1 MKKENFWGV
10 FFMAENFV
18 ITIARGFGSGGKEIA
33 HAVAKKLGVKC
44 YEHSILTLASHLS
57 GVDRSLFAEADE
69 KLLKPSFIHTLKET
83 LSPHP
88 DAHFVSN
95 DQLFSYE
102 AQIIKGLAASES
114 CVIVGKA
121 ADFVL
126 KDFENVFSFYI
137 EAPRDFCLE
146 NVMRKMDVTEDEAHK
161 LISDTDKYRA
171 EFYKYVT
178 GGNYWTNPV
187 NYDMTLNTKKVGKE
201 NCVKVIANYV
211 NMMMEGK

>member
-1 MKKENFWGV
+1 MKKENFLGV

-88 DAHFVSN
+88 EAHFVSN

>member
-1 MKKENFWGV
+1 MGK
-10 FFMAENFV
+10 NFV
-18 ITIARGFGSGGKEIA
+18 ITIARGFGSGGKEIG
-33 HAVAKKLGVKC
+33 HAVAKALGVKC
-44 YEHSILTLASHLS
+44 YEHSILTLASRLS

-69 KLLKPSFIHTLKET
+69 KLLKPSFIHTIKET
-83 LSPHP
+83 ILPHP
-88 DAHFVSN
+88 ESHFVSN
-95 DQLFSYE
+95 DELFSYE

-126 KDFENVFSFYI
+126 KDFDNVFSFYV
-137 EAPRDFCLE
+137 EAPRDFCLK
-146 NVMRKMDVTEDEAHK
+146 NVMSKMEVTEEEAHR

-187 NYDMTLNTKKVGKE
+187 NYDMTLNSAKVGKE
-201 NCVKVIANYV
+201 NCIKVICDYV
-211 NMMMEGK
+211 KMMMDGK

>member
-1 MKKENFWGV
+1 
-10 FFMAENFV
+10 MAENFV

-33 HAVAKKLGVKC
+33 HAVAKELGIKC

-57 GVDRSLFAEADE
+57 DVDRSLFAEADE
-69 KLLKPSFIHTLKET
+69 KLLKPSFIHTIKET

-88 DAHFVSN
+88 EAHFVSN
-95 DQLFSYE
+95 DELFAYE

-126 KDFENVFSFYI
+126 KDFPNVFSFYI

-146 NVMRKMDVTEDEAHK
+146 NVMRKMDVTEAKAHE
-161 LISDTDKYRA
+161 LISSTDKYRA
-171 EFYKYVT
+171 DFYKYIT

-187 NYDMTLNTKKVGKE
+187 NYDLTLNSKKVGKE
-201 NCVKVIANYV
+201 NCIKVICDYV

>member
-1 MKKENFWGV
+1 MGK
-10 FFMAENFV
+10 NFV
-18 ITIARGFGSGGKEIA
+18 ITIARGFGSGGKEIG
-33 HAVAKKLGVKC
+33 HAVAKSLGVKC

-57 GVDRSLFAEADE
+57 GVDRSLFVEADE
-69 KLLKPSFIHTLKET
+69 KLLKPSFIHTIKET
-83 LSPHP
+83 LLPHP
-88 DAHFVSN
+88 EAHFVSN
-95 DQLFSYE
+95 DELFAFES
-102 AQIIKGLAASES
+102 QIIKGLAASES

-146 NVMRKMDVTEDEAHK
+146 NVMSKMEVTEEEAHK
-161 LISDTDKYRA
+161 LIAETDKYRA

-187 NYDMTLNTKKVGKE
+187 NYDLTLNSAKVGKE
-201 NCVKVIANYV
+201 NCVKVICDYV
-211 NMMMEGK
+211 NMMTDGK

>member
-1 MKKENFWGV
+1 MGK
-10 FFMAENFV
+10 NFV

-33 HAVAKKLGVKC
+33 HTVAKKLGINC

-69 KLLKPSFIHTLKET
+69 KLLKPSFIHTVKET

-88 DAHFVSN
+88 ESHFVSN
-95 DQLFSYE
+95 DQLFEYE
-102 AQIIKGLAASES
+102 AKIMKGLAASES

-137 EAPRDFCLE
+137 EAPRDFCLK
-146 NVMRKMDVTEDEAHK
+146 NVMNKMDVTEDEAHK
-161 LISDTDKYRA
+161 LISETDKYRA

-187 NYDMTLNTKKVGKE
+187 NYDITLNTKKVGKE
-201 NCVKVIANYV
+201 NCVKVICDYV

>member
-1 MKKENFWGV
+1 MGK
-10 FFMAENFV
+10 NFV
-18 ITIARGFGSGGKEIA
+18 ITIARGFGSGGKEIG
-33 HAVAKKLGVKC
+33 HAVAKALGIKC

-69 KLLKPSFIHTLKET
+69 KLLKPSFIHTIKET
-83 LSPHP
+83 LLPHP
-88 DAHFVSN
+88 ESHFVSN
-95 DQLFSYE
+95 DELFAYE
-102 AQIIKGLAASES
+102 SQIIKGLAASES

-126 KDFENVFSFYI
+126 KDFDNVFSFYI
-137 EAPRDFCLE
+137 EARRDFCLK
-146 NVMRKMDVTEDEAHK
+146 NVMGKMDVTEEEAHR

-187 NYDMTLNTKKVGKE
+187 NYDMTLNSAKVGKE
-201 NCVKVIANYV
+201 NCVKVICDYV
-211 NMMMEGK
+211 KMTMEGK

>member
-1 MKKENFWGV
+1 MGK
-10 FFMAENFV
+10 NFV

-33 HAVAKKLGVKC
+33 HAVAKKFGINC

-69 KLLKPSFIHTLKET
+69 KLLKPSFIHTIKET

-88 DAHFVSN
+88 EAHFVSN
-95 DQLFSYE
+95 DQLFEYE
-102 AQIIKGLAASES
+102 AKIMKGLAASES

-126 KDFENVFSFYI
+126 KDFPNVFSFYV
-137 EAPRDFCLE
+137 EAPRDFCLS
-146 NVMRKMDVTEDEAHK
+146 NVMRKMDVTEAEAHE
-161 LISDTDKYRA
+161 LISETDKYRA

-187 NYDMTLNTKKVGKE
+187 NYDITLNTKKVGKE
-201 NCVKVIANYV
+201 NCVRVICDYV
-211 NMMMEGK
+211 NMMMEDK

>member
-1 MKKENFWGV
+1 MGK
-10 FFMAENFV
+10 NFV

-33 HAVAKKLGVKC
+33 HAVAKKLGINC
-44 YEHSILTLASHLS
+44 YEHSILTLASRFS
-57 GVDRSLFAEADE
+57 GVDRNLFAEADE
-69 KLLKPSFIHTLKET
+69 KLLKPSLIHTIKET

-88 DAHFVSN
+88 EAHFASN
-95 DQLFSYE
+95 DELFDYE
-102 AQIIKGLAASES
+102 AKIMKGLAASES

-126 KDFENVFSFYI
+126 RDFPNVFSFYI
-137 EAPRDFCLE
+137 EAPRDFCLS
-146 NVMRKMDVTEDEAHK
+146 NVMNKMDVTEDEANK
-161 LISDTDKYRA
+161 LITDTDKYRA

-187 NYDMTLNTKKVGKE
+187 NYDITLNSAKVGKE
-201 NCVKVIANYV
+201 NCVKVIADYV